1 MRNPRFDKLKI
12 LYPRKV
18 GDIGKLKRLGEQVSR
33 GFFIGKSIHYF
44 LYYHESFSEFI
55 DYQYKL
61 NRQRRKIYHI
71 SE

>member
-33 GFFIGKSIHYF
+33 GFFLGRV
-44 LYYHESFSEFI
+44 FI
-55 DYQYKL
+55 
-61 NRQRRKIYHI
+61 I
-71 SE
+71 SCITMKVFPNL